1 MTKSLQS
8 PVIIK
13 RNQLHS
19 FLNKF
24 VLNVL
29 LFFHFLFKMCIY
41 LKKKKKT
48 SAEQREVSCQ
58 QTGLLR
64 RVNKECF
71 SEVETEVVIGTFIAS
86 NTFYVCACVLQFA
99 GKRSHMKAMHA
110 LSCVWR
116 GGQKKKTTANWVIGI
131 PVAIAMAM
139 MGLTSSYREAVK
151 VTPKVLSQAACS
163 VFQCALSSKQY

>member
-1 MTKSLQS
+1 MQS

-13 RNQLHS
+13 RNQLH
-19 FLNKF
+19 KF
-24 VLNVL
+24 SEYICSKRSA
-29 LFFHFLFKMCIY
+29 FFPVSSLRCAFI
-41 LKKKKKT
+41 LKRKKNT

-58 QTGLLR
+58 QTGFLR

-71 SEVETEVVIGTFIAS
+71 SEVETEVVDWDFHSIEPILC
-86 NTFYVCACVLQFA
+86 VCLCFTICRQKESYESYACIIMCL
-99 GKRSHMKAMHA
+99 KRRA
-110 LSCVWR
+110 
-116 GGQKKKTTANWVIGI
+116 KKKNTANWVIGI

-163 VFQCALSSKQY
+163 VFLCALSSKQC